1 MMRIRL
7 SLWTAL
13 LTALNLQILALTSQ
27 KSTCKNISQLLIL
40 VLNLLLSKLFA
51 MKYPKAIYII
61 SATKPTVVNAL
72 GAIPKPN
79 SSEVRLIYDCSPP
92 HGQAVKL
99 LGPNYF
105 MAILWLKNKRR
116 KLKNEK
122 MYTG

>member
-1 MMRIRL
+1 MDGIIN
-7 SLWTAL
+7 SFK
-13 LTALNLQILALTSQ
+13 LADIGTNFAEVNMQ
-27 KSTCKNISQLLIL
+27 NYKSATNPSPKPIVEQTICDEISQG
-40 VLNLLLSKLFA
+40 N
-51 MKYPKAIYII
+51 YII

-116 KLKNEK
+116 RKLKNEK
-122 MYTG
+122 MYVG